1 MPLKPSPFS
10 VASRLPA
17 AYLKFQKQVKATPA
31 PVHYI
36 QEPKWQFKPGTKEKK
51 RVENV
56 PIPLK
61 FPKEMDEGIWGGEA
75 VVQGFIKPKLKRR
88 RFPNFWVPVL
98 KRSVVYSEILNKHMS
113 VTVTERTLRL
123 IDKHCGFDNYVLE
136 TPVQDLKSQLAL
148 DIRRHM
154 LLALANKEV
163 HHEDPEKQQ
172 KVFEKYQKF
181 AIPKE
186 EAEWFGLTM
195 REAIKKQRILE
206 EVTKKRAPLKHECR
220 AKFIEELE
228 AFKAKESESSLLSV
242 SEGSVRS
249 WLARLNPFGKKE
261 E

>member
-10 VASRLPA
+10 VAARLPA
-17 AYLKFQKQVKATPA
+17 VYLKFQEQLNAPPA

-36 QEPKWQFKPGTKEKK
+36 PEPKWKIDPETKHKK
-51 RVENV
+51 RFENV

-61 FPKEMDEGIWGGEA
+61 FPKEMDKGLWGGEA
-75 VVQGFIKPKLKRR
+75 VVQGFVKEKLKRR
-88 RFPNFWVPVL
+88 RMPKFWVPEL
-98 KRSVVYSEILNKHMS
+98 KRSIVYSEILNKYMS
-113 VTVTERTLRL
+113 VTVTERTLSL
-123 IDKHCGFDNYVLE
+123 IDKHYGFDNYILE

-154 LLALANKEV
+154 LLALANKEG

-186 EAEWFGLTM
+186 EAEWFGLSM

-206 EVTKKRAPLKHECR
+206 EGKKRVPLKHEYR
-220 AKFIEELE
+220 RKFIEEL
-228 AFKAKESESSLLSV
+228 KAHKESESIFQISG
-242 SEGSVRS
+242 EGSSARS
-249 WLARLNPFGKKE
+249 WLSRLNPFGKKE
-261 E
+261 